1 MITRINEAPES
12 GVMYALYVDRVVYKE
27 YLKDDLINDLA
38 LEDKLLE
45 LHLFDENKEYRLI
58 KARNKDIECVIE
70 DSVNHDDKYEE
81 NIFVGDKKKVT
92 VINYI
97 KYDEDDL
104 LRFVNYR
111 LKKGAM

>member
-1 MITRINEAPES
+1 MITKINEAPDS
-12 GVMYALYVDRVVYKE
+12 GIMYALYVDRVVYKDYHKE
-27 YLKDDLINDLA
+27 DLLNDST

-70 DSVNHDDKYEE
+70 DSSDYDDKYEE
-81 NIFVGDKKKVT
+81 TIFVGNNKKIT

-104 LRFVNYR
+104 LHFVNYR